1 MSSQSLEEYRL
12 DRGWIDSNYYIT
24 FNPNFDNLFGDKL
37 LIGYLVRETPID
49 YITLTC
55 YDSNDNIVIDFNGQ
69 PLIFTSSSHKFGH
82 LIESLPRETNYYYIK
97 LIFNLQSNSGFDP
110 DKVFFHC
117 SQSTSSTSIATPIA
131 TSTTDS
137 APESKV
143 HSATEPTTDS
153 TPESTADST
162 MESTTHSTSG
172 STTDSTP
179 ESTAHSTI
187 ESTTDSTSESTTDST
202 SDSTAHSTPDS
213 TKDSTPES
221 TVHSTIES
229 TADSTMESTTDSTP
243 ESTTHSTIESTAYST
258 AESTIDSTMEST
270 AQSTIESTTNS
281 TPESTTDSTIELATH
296 STIESTAHST
306 SESTTD
312 STIESTADSTPDSTA
327 HSTPES
333 TTHSSTLTTTSCF
346 FGGDQ
351 VRLVNGDITTISELR
366 SGMIVYSMN
375 NHNEIVEDEVIMML
389 RRDPDETDLFCV
401 IETDDRRYKLSVT
414 CDHYVA
420 VSDGSKTQYLI
431 SDHIKPTEHLV
442 YVQND
447 LNHEL
452 EPVQV
457 TNVTRQYKT
466 GLYALAT
473 NEGTLIIN
481 NIVASCYTNITTIG
495 IAHNVLGLF
504 RAYYRVAKWFSVEEP
519 FKMQTNGIPK
529 SIQFIKDNLTGVI
542 FCHDLIV
549 NTVLLVELEMLI
561 TISFLI
567 RIIVQKNIKTIGST
581 K

>member
-1 MSSQSLEEYRL
+1 MLTILVFDGFLLKKKFRKKSVTIFTSLGSLSSPSTSILTYCKLNGTFELTFVVVEQLSSELDNDFQGDTMSSQSLEEYRL

-37 LIGYLVRETPID
+37 LIGYLPEKTPID

-179 ESTAHSTI
+179 ESTAHST
-187 ESTTDSTSESTTDST
+187 
-202 SDSTAHSTPDS
+202 PDS

-229 TADSTMESTTDSTP
+229 TADSTIESTTD
-243 ESTTHSTIESTAYST
+243 
-258 AESTIDSTMEST
+258 
-270 AQSTIESTTNS
+270 
-281 TPESTTDSTIELATH
+281 
-296 STIESTAHST
+296 ST

-312 STIESTADSTPDSTA
+312 STSDSTVHSTPDSTKD
-327 HSTPES
+327 STPES
-333 TTHSSTLTTTSCF
+333 TST
-346 FGGDQ
+346 
-351 VRLVNGDITTISELR
+351 
-366 SGMIVYSMN
+366 
-375 NHNEIVEDEVIMML
+375 
-389 RRDPDETDLFCV
+389 
-401 IETDDRRYKLSVT
+401 
-414 CDHYVA
+414 
-420 VSDGSKTQYLI
+420 
-431 SDHIKPTEHLV
+431 
-442 YVQND
+442 
-447 LNHEL
+447 
-452 EPVQV
+452 
-457 TNVTRQYKT
+457 
-466 GLYALAT
+466 
-473 NEGTLIIN
+473 
-481 NIVASCYTNITTIG
+481 
-495 IAHNVLGLF
+495 
-504 RAYYRVAKWFSVEEP
+504 
-519 FKMQTNGIPK
+519 QTWI
-529 SIQFIKDNLTGVI
+529 
-542 FCHDLIV
+542 
-549 NTVLLVELEMLI
+549 
-561 TISFLI
+561 
-567 RIIVQKNIKTIGST
+567 
-581 K
+581 

>member
-1 MSSQSLEEYRL
+1 MSLQSLEEYRL

-24 FNPNFDNLFGDKL
+24 FNPNFDNLFDGKL
-37 LIGYLVRETPID
+37 FIGYLPQKTSID
-49 YITLTC
+49 YITLTY

-97 LIFNLQSNSGFDP
+97 FIFNLPSNSGFDP

-117 SQSTSSTSIATPIA
+117 SQSTSSTSMATPIA
-131 TSTTDS
+131 TSTIDS
-137 APESKV
+137 KP
-143 HSATEPTTDS
+143 D
-153 TPESTADST
+153 
-162 MESTTHSTSG
+162 
-172 STTDSTP
+172 STTDSP
-179 ESTAHSTI
+179 I
-187 ESTTDSTSESTTDST
+187 
-202 SDSTAHSTPDS
+202 
-213 TKDSTPES
+213 ES

-229 TADSTMESTTDSTP
+229 TADFTIESTAHSTP

-258 AESTIDSTMEST
+258 AESTIDST
-270 AQSTIESTTNS
+270 
-281 TPESTTDSTIELATH
+281 
-296 STIESTAHST
+296 IESTAHST
-306 SESTTD
+306 MEPTTD
-312 STIESTADSTPDSTA
+312 STIESTV
-327 HSTPES
+327 HSTIES
-333 TTHSSTLTTTSCF
+333 TTDSTEHSSTDSSADSLTDSSTPTSCF

-420 VSDGSKTQYLI
+420 VSDGSKTHYLI